1 VHLRARNRNWKL
13 KLILAAGFALS
24 AFTAIALSASPASAQ
39 SGGVSADGSGT
50 ESGSGDGTT
59 TRTTSGRKA
68 KLRNGL
74 AIPPR
79 SAPRRVRRVIEAANE
94 IAKGKGYCYGG
105 GHRSFKSSCY
115 DCSGAV
121 SYALKGGNF
130 VKSPMPSSGYF
141 RWGKRGRGKWI
152 TVFTSS
158 GHMYMKVAGLRFDTS
173 MTPGTG
179 PSWSDQMRSG
189 NGFRKRHKPRF

>member
-1 VHLRARNRNWKL
+1 MRTRNRNRGL
-13 KLILAAGFALS
+13 ELGLAAGLAL
-24 AFTAIALSASPASAQ
+24 AVLALLAMAAPSASAQ
-39 SGGVSADGSGT
+39 SGGVSADGSGGD
-50 ESGSGDGTT
+50 SGTNDTT
-59 TRTTSGRKA
+59 TTTTTSGSKA

-79 SAPRRVRRVIEAANE
+79 SAPRRVKRVIEAANE

-121 SYALKGGNF
+121 SYALNGGNF
-130 VKSPMPSSGYF
+130 VESPMPSSGYF
-141 RWGKRGRGKWI
+141 RWGKRGRGKWM
-152 TVFTSS
+152 TVFTNS
-158 GHMYMKVAGLRFDTS
+158 GHMYLKVAGLRFDTS

-189 NGFRKRHKPRF
+189 KGFRKRHKPRF